1 VKKEAPINIQD
12 QQGLTPLML
21 AAQYGSENMVS
32 YLVENQADF
41 KLKNTAGENALDL
54 ARKRNRQKTVE
65 YLETKIKKE

>member
-1 VKKEAPINIQD
+1 
-12 QQGLTPLML
+12 
-21 AAQYGSENMVS
+21 MVT